1 MFPDKVT
8 VFNIVDDKFNQ
19 CIVDNVFAHTEKI
32 ISKEGN
38 GEKYSTAHRVIFSN
52 KALEKYLSY
61 ENYIVLNDKN
71 NNFTLKEND
80 LIVFG
85 EFKEITDLSEVQKSH
100 VDYFLIKSISDNT
113 YAINNLNNIEVTD

>member
-8 VFNIVDDKFNQ
+8 VFNIVDDKYNRQ
-19 CIVDNVFAHTEKI
+19 VIDDVFAHTEKI

-61 ENYIVLNDKN
+61 VDYTALNDKS

-80 LIVFG
+80 LIIFG

-113 YAINNLNNIEVTD
+113 YAINILNNIEVTD